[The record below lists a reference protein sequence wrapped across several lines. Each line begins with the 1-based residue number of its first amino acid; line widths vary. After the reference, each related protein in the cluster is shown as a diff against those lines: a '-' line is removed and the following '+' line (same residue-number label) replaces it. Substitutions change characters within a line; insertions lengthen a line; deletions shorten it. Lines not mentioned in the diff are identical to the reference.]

1 MLDIDFFKNVNDTY
15 GHQVGDTVLQVLGKI
30 CLDTLRQVD
39 IAGRLGGEE
48 FAVILP
54 ETTSEKAIEV
64 AERLREVVAKMKV
77 AVPIHLTVS
86 IGVTTLK
93 NKDTSIDMLLNQADK
108 ALYEAKETGRNK
120 VCVG

>member
-1 MLDIDFFKNVNDTY
+1 
-15 GHQVGDTVLQVLGKI
+15 
-30 CLDTLRQVD
+30 
-39 IAGRLGGEE
+39 IAGRVGGEE
-48 FAVILP
+48 FAIILP

-64 AERLREVVAKMKV
+64 AERLREVVAKVEMT
-77 AVPIHLTVS
+77 VPLHLTVS

-93 NKDTSIDMLLNQADK
+93 NKDTNIDMLLNQADK

>member
-1 MLDIDFFKNVNDTY
+1 
-15 GHQVGDTVLQVLGKI
+15 
-30 CLDTLRQVD
+30 
-39 IAGRLGGEE
+39 
-48 FAVILP
+48 
-54 ETTSEKAIEV
+54 
-64 AERLREVVAKMKV
+64 MKV

-108 ALYEAKETGRNK
+108 ALYEAKKTGRNK